1 MREPNGVRIFAYRAE
16 PSKYRQ
22 GKLRTS
28 FPFFFMRRRESRR
41 DFGIVACEIVCSSLC
56 SLKISDVTEKPLL
69 TYRGLDRRS
78 VINNSTL
85 TEDPLSLLSLI
96 KGYFILLTRLNRFK
110 MIPVF
115 NSTKP
120 WMARVSP
127 QKWHFSGTRKI

>member
-1 MREPNGVRIFAYRAE
+1 MREPNGVRIFAYRTE

-41 DFGIVACEIVCSSLC
+41 DFGIVACEIVCSSLR
-56 SLKISDVTEKPLL
+56 SLKISDVNEEPLL

-78 VINNSTL
+78 VINNSAL
-85 TEDPLSLLSLI
+85 TEGPLSLLSLI
-96 KGYFILLTRLNRFK
+96 KGYFILLTRLTRFK
-110 MIPVF
+110 MILVF

-120 WMARVSP
+120 WMARVSS
-127 QKWHFSGTRKI
+127 HACYFYGTRKI